1 MPSLGPFQVRG
12 THMGLAWPVLPYH
25 PLPNS
30 SVLALEFCRRDKQ
43 IIALKSTE
51 RLPLYLSISIQLQNP
66 KLLGGGRK
74 TEWL

>member
-1 MPSLGPFQVRG
+1 
-12 THMGLAWPVLPYH
+12 MGLAWPVLPYH

-66 KLLGGGRK
+66 KLLGGGGGGRQSGCDFIRISVCK
-74 TEWL
+74 K